1 MRLLSWQV
9 RTMLLIGIAGPPV
22 ASLILMTAT
31 YFCFVT
37 LKCND
42 VSQLRGKLRIA
53 DSVAAWRLS
62 CRACICRITSS

>member
-1 MRLLSWQV
+1 MALEDFAKRPDSVQYN
-9 RTMLLIGIAGPPV
+9 RDNPHA
-22 ASLILMTAT
+22 
-31 YFCFVT
+31 YFCLVT

-42 VSQLRGKLRIA
+42 VSQLRGEFRIA